1 MKFLLLILGFIMS
14 EEITKYD
21 SVLTLKL
28 EEHALMPSILLI
40 NDDGSIDK
48 DFSIAKWTEDELVEF
63 FRTYLV
69 QQPTTP
75 ISSSSPHV

>member
-28 EEHALMPSILLI
+28 KEHALMPSILLI

-63 FRTYLV
+63 FGTYLV
-69 QQPTTP
+69 QQPTP